1 MLGIKEI
8 WGIDLGTSTVKAVK
22 LVKAKGHVIVTDF
35 DILEVEEIE
44 GYEGEEEEYEYEKMK
59 RTLLRLINRKHMQN
73 SKVAV
78 VLPGHSAIVKKIHFP
93 TLDVN
98 RVKKMMNFEAAQQ
111 IPFPLEEVVWDYQ
124 LLGVAESGMEYE
136 VSLFAIKKGLVDRY
150 LSLLNDAGLDVELLQ
165 VSPMALYNFIY
176 FDIPPEEGEN
186 LILLDMGHNNSDLV
200 ICAGRNF
207 LIRNIPTAGDDITK
221 AFQRK
226 FSVSYGEA
234 ENIKLELT
242 DSKQSQKLFSKVVE
256 PILHDL
262 VGDMQR
268 TINYFSSQYSG
279 VEFSGI
285 ITSGAPFQMPGALQF
300 IADRLQLGVINIDE
314 LETIVVSLRDIDYF
328 YDNLPRMAIAVG
340 GALQG
345 VNEGPVEVNLLPSDI
360 RVEKVFEKKKPIAVL
375 GLFIIIVTLIFS
387 YWVSSSTREYN
398 RDKGE
403 SWDGLITA
411 SKKYEK
417 DYQKHMNSIV
427 PVKQDCEKMTGIS
440 GLLESVPGRGKPL
453 SRYVITFVL
462 DTVSST
468 IAEKFNDFANE
479 SESLWI
485 DKLVIKQVPC
495 SWEGVQS
502 GIQQH
507 MSGGS
512 GNQYLGDIESYFLG
526 AGSRDRAG
534 SRPGL
539 QPRSRAAAAPSPG
552 SGESLLLCY
561 FKGRTRKNR
570 PHIEQMKAALD
581 RNLHPVLF
589 NNKSGTGKV
598 KGHIVY
604 VYPFTDEM
612 QSIPVIE
619 AAEEGETRRIE
630 IERRRYLIFHIV
642 WICRLQPDGAA
653 ETEVSVSAPAPVQEQ
668 PKPSPRAGMPNLP
681 QLKERP
687 NK

>member
-1 MLGIKEI
+1 LLGLKEI
-8 WGIDLGTSTVKAVK
+8 WGIDLGTSSVKAVK

-35 DILEVEEIE
+35 DILDVEEIE
-44 GYEGEEEEYEYEKMK
+44 GYEGEEEEYEYEKTK
-59 RTLLRLINRKHMQN
+59 RTLLRLINRKHLQN

-78 VLPGHSAIVKKIHFP
+78 VLPGHSAIVKKIQFP

-150 LSLLNDAGLDVELLQ
+150 LSLLNEAGLDVELLQ

-176 FDIPPEEGEN
+176 FDIPPEDGEN

-207 LIRNIPTAGDDITK
+207 LIRNMPTAGDDITK

-279 VEFSGI
+279 VDFSGI

-360 RVEKVFEKKKPIAVL
+360 RVEKVFEKKKPIAIL
-375 GLFIIIVTLIFS
+375 GFFIIIVTLIFS
-387 YWVSSSTREYN
+387 YWVSSSTREFN
-398 RDKGE
+398 RNKGE
-403 SWDGLITA
+403 SWDDLITA
-411 SKKYEK
+411 SKKFEK
-417 DYQKHMNSIV
+417 DYQKHKNSIV
-427 PVKQDCEKMTGIS
+427 PVKQDCEKMTGIG
-440 GLLESVPGRGKPL
+440 GLLESVSGVEKPL
-453 SRYVITFVL
+453 ARYVITFVY
-462 DTVSST
+462 DTISKT
-468 IAEKFNDFANE
+468 IAENFNDPAKE
-479 SESLWI
+479 SQSLWI
-485 DKLVIKQVPC
+485 DKVVFERVPC
-495 SWEGVQS
+495 SWDGLQN
-502 GIQQH
+502 GIQKH
-507 MSGGS
+507 MAGAGA
-512 GNQYLGDIESYFLG
+512 NQYLGEIESYFLG
-526 AGSRDRAG
+526 AGGRTTGGPSQ
-534 SRPGL
+534 GL
-539 QPRSRAAAAPSPG
+539 QARNRAVGPSPG
-552 SGESLLLCY
+552 GVSDKSLLLCY
-561 FKGRTRKNR
+561 LKGRTRKNR

-581 RNLHPVLF
+581 TNFSPVLF
-589 NNKSGTGKV
+589 NDKSGKGKV

-619 AAEEGETRRIE
+619 APEAGEIRRIE

-642 WICRLQPDGAA
+642 WICSLTPGTPA
-653 ETEVSVSAPAPVQEQ
+653 ETGVSAPVPEPAPEQ
-668 PKPSPRAGMPNLP
+668 AQPSPRQNLP
-681 QLKERP
+681 EMPQFESR
-687 NK
+687 N